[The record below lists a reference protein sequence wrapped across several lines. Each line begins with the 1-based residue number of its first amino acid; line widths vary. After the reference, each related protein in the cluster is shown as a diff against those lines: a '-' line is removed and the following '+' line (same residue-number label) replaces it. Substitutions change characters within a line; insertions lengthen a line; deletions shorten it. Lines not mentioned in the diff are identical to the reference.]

1 MSVVRIALLIAG
13 KDLRIERRSR
23 TAIHTAT
30 LFAVLVLLTVV
41 FARDGGSVSL
51 VTLAPSVLWITIALA
66 SLVALNRAFTL
77 EREHAALEGI
87 LLAPVPR
94 SALFLGKWLANLA
107 FVSLVLAITF
117 PLWILFYGVA
127 VTPALFPVAGVAV
140 LASIGIT
147 AIGTVFSA
155 MAVRTRHAELLLLVL
170 MLPFLLPPIYFAAQ
184 STVRL
189 LGGRPLE
196 ELWGW
201 LRFLALYDLAFA
213 MLAAMLFPAV
223 VDE

>member
-1 MSVVRIALLIAG
+1 MSVVRVALLIAA

-41 FARDGGSVSL
+41 FSRDGGAVSL
-51 VTLAPSVLWITIALA
+51 VTLAPSVLWITISLA

-107 FVSLVLAITF
+107 FVSFVLVITF

-127 VTPALFPVAGVAV
+127 VTPALVAVAGVAV

-155 MAVRTRHAELLLLVL
+155 MAVRTRHAELLLPVL

-213 MLAAMLFPAV
+213 MLAAMLFPVV

>member
-1 MSVVRIALLIAG
+1 MSVVRIALLIAA

-41 FARDGGSVSL
+41 FARDGGAVSL

-127 VTPALFPVAGVAV
+127 VTPALLPVAGVAV

-147 AIGTVFSA
+147 AIGTVFAA
-155 MAVRTRHAELLLLVL
+155 MAVRTRHAELLLPVL

>member
-1 MSVVRIALLIAG
+1 MAEV
-13 KDLRIERRSR
+13 
-23 TAIHTAT
+23 
-30 LFAVLVLLTVV
+30 
-41 FARDGGSVSL
+41 
-51 VTLAPSVLWITIALA
+51 
-66 SLVALNRAFTL
+66 

-155 MAVRTRHAELLLLVL
+155 MAVRTRHAELLLPVL

>member
-1 MSVVRIALLIAG
+1 MSGLRVALLIAA

-23 TAIHTAT
+23 TALHTAT

-51 VTLAPSVLWITIALA
+51 VTLAPSVLWITIALS

-107 FVSLVLAITF
+107 FVSLVMTITF

-127 VTPALFPVAGVAV
+127 VTPALLAVAAVAL
-140 LASIGIT
+140 LASIGVT

-155 MAVRTRHAELLLLVL
+155 MAVRTRHAELLLPVL
-170 MLPFLLPPIYFAAQ
+170 MLPFLLPPIFFAAQ

-189 LGGRPLE
+189 LAGRPLD
-196 ELWGW
+196 ELWGSF
-201 LRFLALYDLAFA
+201 RFLLLYDVAFA
-213 MLAAMLFPAV
+213 TMAALLFPAV

>member
-155 MAVRTRHAELLLLVL
+155 MAVRTRHAELLLPVL

>member
-41 FARDGGSVSL
+41 FARDDGAVSL

-127 VTPALFPVAGVAV
+127 VTPALIPVAGVAV

-155 MAVRTRHAELLLLVL
+155 MAVRTRHAELLLPVL

>member
-41 FARDGGSVSL
+41 FARDGGAVSL

-127 VTPALFPVAGVAV
+127 VTPALTPVAGVAV

-155 MAVRTRHAELLLLVL
+155 MAVRTRHAELLLPVL

>member
-127 VTPALFPVAGVAV
+127 VTPALFRRRRRV
-140 LASIGIT
+140 LASS
-147 AIGTVFSA
+147 ASRIGTVFSA
-155 MAVRTRHAELLLLVL
+155 MAVRTRHAELLLPVL

>member
-41 FARDGGSVSL
+41 FARDGGAVSL

-127 VTPALFPVAGVAV
+127 VTPALIPVAGVAV

-155 MAVRTRHAELLLLVL
+155 MAVRTRHAELLLPVL